1 MKEVEEFKEKI
12 SVKNE
17 LDKKNRKK
25 LLAKKLINGE
35 TDVYKLTDE
44 EVEEMMVY
52 FDTYIKEKK
61 RELHQIKENII
72 KMRKQLSE

>member
-1 MKEVEEFKEKI
+1 MKEIKEFKEKI

-25 LLAKKLINGE
+25 LLAEKLINGE
-35 TDVYKLTDE
+35 TDVYKLNYE

-61 RELHQIKENII
+61 RELYQIKKHII

>member
-1 MKEVEEFKEKI
+1 MKEMKEFKEKI

-25 LLAKKLINGE
+25 LLAEKLINGE
-35 TDVYKLTDE
+35 TDVYKLSYE

-61 RELHQIKENII
+61 RELYQIKKHII

>member
-1 MKEVEEFKEKI
+1 MKEMKEFKEKI

-25 LLAKKLINGE
+25 LLAEKLINGE
-35 TDVYKLTDE
+35 TDVYELNYE

-61 RELHQIKENII
+61 RELYQIKKHII

>member
-1 MKEVEEFKEKI
+1 MKEMKEFKEKI

-25 LLAKKLINGE
+25 LLAEKLINGE
-35 TDVYKLTDE
+35 TDVYKLNYE
-44 EVEEMMVY
+44 EVEEMMLY

-61 RELHQIKENII
+61 RELYQIKKHII

>member
-1 MKEVEEFKEKI
+1 MKEMKEFKEKI

-25 LLAKKLINGE
+25 LLAEKLINGE
-35 TDVYKLTDE
+35 TDVYKLNYE

-61 RELHQIKENII
+61 RELYQIKKHII

>member
-1 MKEVEEFKEKI
+1 MKEIKEFKEKI

-25 LLAKKLINGE
+25 LLAEKLINGE
-35 TDVYKLTDE
+35 TDVYELNYE

-61 RELHQIKENII
+61 RELYQIKKHII

>member
-1 MKEVEEFKEKI
+1 MKEMKEFKEKI

-17 LDKKNRKK
+17 LNKKNRKK
-25 LLAKKLINGE
+25 LLAEKLINGE
-35 TDVYKLTDE
+35 TDVYKLNYE

-61 RELHQIKENII
+61 RELYQIKKHII

>member
-1 MKEVEEFKEKI
+1 MKEIKEFREKI

-25 LLAKKLINGE
+25 LLAEKLINGE
-35 TDVYKLTDE
+35 TDVYKLNYE

-61 RELHQIKENII
+61 RELYQIKKHII